1 MPISNLNPYF
11 IPINQTN
18 SSSSANSTGATQSGL
33 SSDLTVVR
41 NSNDRLA
48 TSTSGLQQ
56 RSSEDS
62 LSASQ
67 LSALPDVPFEK
78 MMANLTL
85 TEIGKLSLADKNL
98 NLRCNSYLER
108 KGLTTDGTI
117 KNTLKKIMHQEAEI
131 LKQQTARRQE
141 ERHYAL
147 NYDREFEK
155 ALERFDERQQWAQ
168 KLSDILKNCPIGA
181 LRGNIQK
188 TVELLQKPV
197 EKRHLEALTEA
208 NLLDRE
214 ALAKAQ
220 QLSDVQKNYLL
231 SNLALLNMVHKQPD
245 LDALK
250 KVPDDYVPRLP
261 DREYLPGGAK
271 GHSILTWFY
280 SLEDGLEKAV
290 SSLSKDSPPERRAQ
304 LIAEKENFITHMIKS
319 ALFEPKP
326 QSHTMYHGTT
336 LLVSAIELGSVKMV
350 EALIKF
356 MPQTINQAEGW
367 NKKYPLSFALEKNQT
382 EIAAVL
388 RKAGAVEA
396 PPAENRFEKHI
407 ADLKIPKQFSSPS
420 AHQLGAVPK
429 SKKK

>member
-11 IPINQTN
+11 IPTNQTN
-18 SSSSANSTGATQSGL
+18 SSSSANSTGATQNGL

-56 RSSEDS
+56 RSGEDS
-62 LSASQ
+62 LSALQ
-67 LSALPDVPFEK
+67 LSALPDVPFER
-78 MMANLTL
+78 MIANLTL
-85 TEIGKLSLADKNL
+85 TEIGEFSLVDKNL
-98 NLRCNSYLER
+98 NLRCKSYLER
-108 KGLTTDGTI
+108 KGLIIDGII
-117 KNTLKKIMHQEAEI
+117 KNTLKKIMHQDAEN

-141 ERHYAL
+141 ERHYAI

-168 KLSDILKNCPIGA
+168 KLSDILKNCPIGS

-188 TVELLQKPV
+188 TVELLQKPA
-197 EKRHLEALTEA
+197 EKRLLEDLTEA

-214 ALAKAQ
+214 ALAKAH
-220 QLSDVQKNYLL
+220 QLSKVQKSYLL

-261 DREYLPGGAK
+261 DPEHLPGGAK
-271 GHSILTWFY
+271 GRSILAWFY

-290 SSLSKDSPPERRAQ
+290 SSLSKDSPPEMREQ
-304 LIAEKENFITHMIKS
+304 LIEEKENIIMHMIKS

-326 QSHTMYHGTT
+326 QSHTMYQGTT
-336 LLVSAIELGSVKMV
+336 LLISAIELGSVKMV
-350 EALIKF
+350 ESLIKF
-356 MPQTINQAEGW
+356 MPQTINQASDW
-367 NKKYPLSFALEKNQT
+367 SKKYPLDLALETNQT
-382 EIAAVL
+382 QIAAVL
-388 RKAGAVEA
+388 KRAGAVA
-396 PPAENRFEKHI
+396 TFPAENRFEKHI
-407 ADLKIPKQFSSPS
+407 ADLKIPRKISSSPV
-420 AHQLGAVPK
+420 HPLGAGPK
-429 SKKK
+429 SKK